1 MIKDRWF
8 GVATSLPEGQ
18 YVTNVQYLEYPASR
32 GSIHI
37 TSTDVNVPPDFDAG
51 FLSHPA
57 DLSPQVWAYKRNRE
71 IIRQMS
77 SFQSEYAPSHPSF
90 PEGSAA
96 ACNAKDPLEY
106 TKEDDAA
113 IEDWVRQ
120 GVETTWHSMYKLLV
134 AGTYFRGTCA
144 MKTKE
149 EGGVVDKYLNVYGT
163 RNLKIAGAS
172 ISRRL

>member
-1 MIKDRWF
+1 M
-8 GVATSLPEGQ
+8 
-18 YVTNVQYLEYPASR
+18 NVQYLEYPASR
-32 GSIHI
+32 GTIHI
-37 TSTDVNVPPDFDAG
+37 TSKDFSQTPDFDAG

-90 PEGSAA
+90 PVGSAA

-120 GVETTWHSMYKLLV
+120 GVETTWHSMYNLSTLFS
-134 AGTYFRGTCA
+134 TNIRGTCA
-144 MKTKE
+144 MKPRA
-149 EGGVVDKYLNVYGT
+149 EGGVVDKHLNVYGT
-163 RNLKIAGAS
+163 QNLKIAGDSTHVAANHRS
-172 ISRRL
+172 FNLSGECGLKYV

>member
-1 MIKDRWF
+1 MKILRWF
-8 GVATSLPEGQ
+8 GDATTLPEGS
-18 YVTNVQYLEYPASR
+18 YVMNAQYLEYPASR

-37 TSTDVNVPPDFDAG
+37 TSGDAPDFDAG

-77 SFQSEYAPSHPSF
+77 SFQSEYAPTHPSF
-90 PEGSAA
+90 PAGSKA
-96 ACNAKDPLEY
+96 ACNANDPLEY

-120 GVETTWHSMYKLLV
+120 GVETTWHSMYNLSFLLT
-134 AGTYFRGTCA
+134 AG
-144 MKTKE
+144 E
-149 EGGVVDKYLNVYGT
+149 LVQ
-163 RNLKIAGAS
+163 
-172 ISRRL
+172 